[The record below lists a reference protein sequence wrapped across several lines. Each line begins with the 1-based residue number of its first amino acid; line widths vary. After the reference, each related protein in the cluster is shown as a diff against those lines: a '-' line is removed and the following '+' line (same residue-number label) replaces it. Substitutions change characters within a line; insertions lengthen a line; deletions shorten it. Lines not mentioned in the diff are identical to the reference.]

1 LLRQAGYFTAKMA
14 IFMPLPSIHVGELY
28 WIELEGVRIK
38 VRAVEVCPFLAGWWN
53 CTSERS
59 GVELMVPE
67 TAFREVAHDGKP
79 PQAGTIP

>member
-1 LLRQAGYFTAKMA
+1 
-14 IFMPLPSIHVGELY
+14 MPLAIQPGKLY

-38 VRAVEVCPFLAGWWN
+38 VRAVEICPFLAGWWN

-67 TAFREVAHDGKP
+67 TAFREIASNDEQPHS
-79 PQAGTIP
+79 GTDSD

>member
-1 LLRQAGYFTAKMA
+1 
-14 IFMPLPSIHVGELY
+14 MPPLIIQPGHLY

-38 VRAVEVCPFLAGWWN
+38 VRAIQVCPYLDGWWN

-67 TAFREVAHDGKP
+67 SAFREGVEDSGKSSP
-79 PQAGTIP
+79 